1 MGRWCAWQST
11 SLRGNRFYRRPE
23 RSHCFGLSLFRQS
36 SLKQQMRNLNEIERS
51 VKAIELKSLTAAGKA
66 VKLPKSNIR
75 SEIKDLEDR

>member
-1 MGRWCAWQST
+1 
-11 SLRGNRFYRRPE
+11 
-23 RSHCFGLSLFRQS
+23 
-36 SLKQQMRNLNEIERS
+36 MRNLNEIERS